1 MRVLFNFRL
10 QKEWKRKTNVWVRKC
25 AGWFLWATAAALL
38 RDAAGLYF
46 ARCRAF
52 GAGRCVFPG
61 AHSAPL
67 RGLPP
72 PYPRLGDFLK
82 EIPQTPKNFFGASR
96 ALNTPCPKS
105 PSSSQASRT
114 PGRHPRYAPAQTA
127 YNATSPRR
135 PSSAS
140 PHTHGRRTTSNGR
153 IPSSPPQPA

>member
-1 MRVLFNFRL
+1 MSRWKNAQRMGIGGGGVWELGTQGSGEWAFACAWDALRPSRHARWAVISCPARHALAADCCRRL
-10 QKEWKRKTNVWVRKC
+10 AC
-25 AGWFLWATAAALL
+25 G
-38 RDAAGLYF
+38 G
-46 ARCRAF
+46 CR
-52 GAGRCVFPG
+52 
-61 AHSAPL
+61 PL
-67 RGLPP
+67 HPC
-72 PYPRLGDFLK
+72 LGDFLK